1 MFLILII
8 SKIRKMISY
17 KKNKIIKTVVIALLF
32 FNCLS
37 VFSQKSHSKKY
48 DNFNRLIESSD
59 GINTIVYTYDE
70 LGNRTQESV
79 TVTLSVSE
87 EQIVGL
93 KLYPNPTPKKITITA
108 KNTINKVLV
117 YDNLGRRTLIKEI
130 KNAKNSIEIDI
141 SKFSV
146 GIYHFVVYSEGK
158 KQSLKVFKK

>member
-1 MFLILII
+1 MKFKIILI
-8 SKIRKMISY
+8 M
-17 KKNKIIKTVVIALLF
+17 LF
-32 FNCLS
+32 FFSLNSLS
-37 VFSQKSHSKKY
+37 QTVHSKKY

-59 GINTIVYTYDE
+59 GTNTVVYTYDE

-79 TVTLSVSE
+79 AVTLSVSE

-108 KNTINKVLV
+108 KSTINKVLV
-117 YDNLGRRTLIKEI
+117 YDNLGRSTLIKEI

-141 SKFSV
+141 SKFNV
-146 GIYHFVVYSEGK
+146 GIYHFVVYSDGK

>member
-1 MFLILII
+1 MNKKITLKIFLIILI
-8 SKIRKMISY
+8 
-17 KKNKIIKTVVIALLF
+17 
-32 FNCLS
+32 FNFLT
-37 VFSQKSHSKKY
+37 VFSQTVHSKKY

-59 GINTIVYTYDE
+59 GTNTVVYTYDE
-70 LGNRTQESV
+70 LGNRTQEIV

-93 KLYPNPTPKKITITA
+93 KLYPNPTPKLVTITA

-130 KNAKNSIEIDI
+130 KNAKNSIEVDI
-141 SKFSV
+141 SKFSI

-158 KQSLKVFKK
+158 KQSYKVIKR

>member
-1 MFLILII
+1 MNKLFFFILITLI
-8 SKIRKMISY
+8 FQ
-17 KKNKIIKTVVIALLF
+17 TVSGQTV
-32 FNCLS
+32 
-37 VFSQKSHSKKY
+37 HSKKY

-59 GINTIVYTYDE
+59 GTNTVVYTYDE

-93 KLYPNPTPKKITITA
+93 KLYPNPTPKLVTITA
-108 KNTINKVLV
+108 KNIINKVLV
-117 YDNLGRRTLIKEI
+117 YDNLGRRTLIKKI
-130 KNAKNSIEIDI
+130 KNAKNSIEVDI

-158 KQSLKVFKK
+158 KQSLKVVKR